1 MNLRK
6 KTLIVIG
13 LFLVSLILILY
24 AASELQL
31 KSSFSEL
38 EERNAKVDVK
48 RALNAISNELTS
60 LGDLANFWAARD
72 DVYAFVTT
80 GDTDF
85 INYSMNTGS
94 LTNDSLHNTEINLL
108 LFLDSYG
115 QIVFSRFLNS
125 SGGAEVTPQN
135 LIEQLSFYGFCPG
148 CLDKKSKFAG
158 IILLSGQPMMIVT
171 HPITN
176 SKKDS
181 PTMGRVVLGRFLSQK
196 EIDKLSGI
204 AQLNLTIY
212 PLDDP
217 EMPEDFRQ
225 AQSQLSYGSP
235 VFVQLLDG
243 ESIAGY
249 ALLTN
254 IYGNPLMILG
264 VNASREIYRQGAKSM
279 ESFVILFSA
288 AGLLFLLMTLMYLD
302 RSVLSRL
309 VNLTTSITSIG
320 RAPELSTS
328 LRVQG
333 EDELAS
339 LAISINDML
348 AALKSAHKD
357 LVNSERRYR
366 GVVED
371 LPDLIC
377 RYRSDGIINFVNASF
392 CTFFSARE
400 QEILGQKI
408 DGSVWQ
414 RHLKSAGE
422 LEGKINENYP
432 TFTYESQRK
441 APDGLRWILW
451 TARGIFDQAGSLV
464 EIQSVGREI
473 TSIREAEE
481 ALRESEERYH
491 LLAENMTDVI
501 HLNAT
506 DDSLHFVYV
515 SPSIKQSGYEPSHLI
530 GRSPFDTLVKSE
542 DIAIVKS
549 FLSRMLTSRREDT
562 IEYRIRKIDGSF
574 VWVETIANPIL
585 DGEGNAI
592 YIACTTRDITER
604 KKAEEARRESEER
617 YLLLAENMTDVIH
630 LHTPDPDLTY
640 VYISPSIRQ
649 AGYEPSELT
658 GRSPFENLIRPEDK
672 EILRQSLSRL
682 LANKSQEITE
692 YRIKDRKGSCIW
704 VETIANPILDGEGNV
719 IYVACSTRDITQ
731 RKKVEAARRETEER
745 YLLLAENMTDV
756 IHLHTPDPELHFA
769 YVSPSIRIAGYEPS
783 ELVGK
788 PAIGLFFGPEGADII
803 RQALLRFLETKRGE
817 VIEYPAIMK
826 DGSRRWV
833 ETISS
838 PVFDREGNLIYIANS
853 SRDITSR
860 KRAEEALKE
869 SQQQMSD
876 IISFLP
882 EAIMAIDL
890 NGKVMIWNQA
900 MEVLTGVLAKD
911 ILGRGEY
918 EYSLPFYGYRRP
930 ILVDMVLQPHEGW
943 ETEYLGF
950 KREGTAVLGEVFI
963 PSFGPHGSY
972 LLAKATALCDEIG
985 NTVGAIESVRDMTE
999 WRIMEQKLERSRTE
1013 LHVAA
1018 EIQRSFIPKTTP
1030 DIPNFEVAAVTIPAM
1045 EVGGDFYDF
1054 ITLPHGDHGLVIAD
1068 VAGKSIPAALF
1079 MALSRMI
1086 IRASAAHQSLAT
1098 EVLRNANNMIASDA
1112 TAGMFVT
1119 LLFGVLDG
1127 EALTLRY
1134 ANAGHPTPLIFKS
1147 RDCSYEEE
1155 VACGIALGAKEG
1167 VSYEEQTVKFGP
1179 GDVAVFYT
1187 DGVTEAMNT
1196 KGELFGMK
1204 RLIGAVSKTCQS
1216 PAEEIMSR
1224 ILEEVSAFRED
1235 REQNDDITLV
1245 VLKASPKAEE
1255 HALISVHSRDEE
1267 ITRVS
1272 QELERI
1278 MYRAGFSGKQI
1289 LDMQL
1294 AVEEAFINIVRHG
1307 YHGSY
1312 GAILI
1317 AMDLGEGRLTVKIE
1331 DDAPPFDPTKFQ
1343 EPDFSVDLEERPV
1356 GGLGIHLMRSLSDEM
1371 RYEYENGKNRLM
1383 LIKIKDRP
1391 SKEPHQEAG

>member
-1 MNLRK
+1 MNLRN
-6 KTLIVIG
+6 KTLIVTGI
-13 LFLVSLILILY
+13 FLVCLILILY
-24 AASELQL
+24 MAAQLQL
-31 KSSFSEL
+31 RSSFSDL
-38 EERNAKVDVK
+38 EERNAKVDVD
-48 RALNAISNELTS
+48 RALNAISNELTA

-72 DVYAFVTT
+72 DIYAFMTT
-80 GDTDF
+80 GNPDF
-85 INYSMNTGS
+85 INYSMSTGS

-108 LFLDSYG
+108 LFLDSLG
-115 QIVFSRFLNS
+115 QIVFSRFLNA
-125 SGGAEVTPQN
+125 SGSAEEMPQD
-135 LIEQLSFYGFCPG
+135 LIQQLSLYGFCPG
-148 CLDKKSKFAG
+148 CLDKKSRFAG

-176 SKKDS
+176 SKKNS
-181 PTMGRVVLGRFLSQK
+181 PSMGRVVLGRYLTQK
-196 EIDKLSGI
+196 EVDKLSGI
-204 AQLNLTIY
+204 IQLNLSMY

-217 EMPEDFRQ
+217 QMPQDFRE
-225 AQSQLSYGSP
+225 AQSQLSYSSP
-235 VFVQLLDG
+235 VFVKLLDG

-264 VNASREIYRQGAKSM
+264 VNASREIYRQGARSM

-288 AGLLFLLMTLMYLD
+288 AGLLFLLMTLSYLD

-309 VNLTTSITSIG
+309 VSLTTSIASIG
-320 RAPELSTS
+320 RAPEISTS

-333 EDELAS
+333 EDELAH

-348 AALKSAHKD
+348 AALKSANKD

-377 RYRSDGIINFVNASF
+377 RYSSDGMINFVNASF
-392 CTFFSARE
+392 CIFFSAGE
-400 QEILGQKI
+400 QDILGQKI

-414 RHLKSAGE
+414 KHLKSARE

-432 TFTYESQRK
+432 TFTYESQYNSSE
-441 APDGLRWILW
+441 GSRWILW

-506 DDSLHFVYV
+506 DDSLNFVYV
-515 SPSIKQSGYEPSHLI
+515 SPSIKQSGYHPSHLI
-530 GRSPFDTLVKSE
+530 GRSPFDTLVMSE

-549 FLSRMLTSRREDT
+549 FLRRLLTSRREDT

-585 DGEGNAI
+585 DEEGNAI

-649 AGYEPSELT
+649 AGYESSELI

-682 LANKSQEITE
+682 LANKCQEITE
-692 YRIKDRKGSCIW
+692 YRIKGRKGSCIW
-704 VETIANPILDGEGNV
+704 VETIANPILDREGNV

-731 RKKVEAARRETEER
+731 RKKVEAARRESEER

-788 PAIGLFFGPEGADII
+788 PAIGLFFGPEGSEII
-803 RQALLRFLETKRGE
+803 RKALLRFLETKRGE

-860 KRAEEALKE
+860 KRAEEALRE

-890 NGKVMIWNQA
+890 NGKVMIWNRA

-911 ILGRGEY
+911 ILGKGDY

-930 ILVDMVLQPHEGW
+930 ILVDMVLEPHEGW
-943 ETEYLGF
+943 EAEYLGF
-950 KREGTAVLGEVFI
+950 KREGTAVIGEVFI
-963 PSFGPHGSY
+963 PTFGPHGSY

-985 NTVGAIESVRDMTE
+985 NTMGAIESVRDMTE
-999 WRIMEQKLERSRTE
+999 RRIMEQKLERSRTE

-1018 EIQRSFIPKTTP
+1018 EIQKSFIPKTTP
-1030 DIPNFEVAAVTIPAM
+1030 EIANFEVAAVTIPAM

-1054 ITLPHGDHGLVIAD
+1054 IALPHGGHGLVIAD

-1098 EVLRNANNMIASDA
+1098 EVLRNANNMIVSDA

-1127 EALTLRY
+1127 EALTLNY

-1147 RDCSYEEE
+1147 RDCRYVEEM
-1155 VACGIALGAKEG
+1155 ACGIALGAKEG
-1167 VSYEEQTVKFGP
+1167 VSYEEQTIKFEP

-1187 DGVTEAMNT
+1187 DGVTEAMSPG
-1196 KGELFGMK
+1196 GELFGMQ

-1216 PAEEIMSR
+1216 TAEEIMAR
-1224 ILEEVSAFRED
+1224 ILEEVSAFRGD

-1245 VLKASPKAEE
+1245 VLKAIPREEE
-1255 HALISVHSRDEE
+1255 HSLISVYSKDEE
-1267 ITRVS
+1267 IPRLNE
-1272 QELERI
+1272 ELERI
-1278 MYRAGFSGKQI
+1278 MSRAGFAEKQI

-1307 YHGSY
+1307 YHGDY
-1312 GAILI
+1312 GAVQI
-1317 AMDLGEGRLTVKIE
+1317 AIDFLKGRLTVTME
-1331 DDAPPFDPTKFQ
+1331 DDAPRFDPTKFE
-1343 EPDFSVDLEERPV
+1343 EPDFSADLEQRPI
-1356 GGLGIHLMRSLSDEM
+1356 GGLGIHLMRSLSDEIKYDFE
-1371 RYEYENGKNRLM
+1371 RGRNRLM
-1383 LIKIKDRP
+1383 LIKIKNRP
-1391 SKEPHQEAG
+1391 LIGPHQEAD

>member
-1 MNLRK
+1 MNLRN

-13 LFLVSLILILY
+13 LFLVCLILILY
-24 AASELQL
+24 TAAQMQL

-38 EERNAKVDVK
+38 EEQNAKVDVE

-72 DVYAFVTT
+72 DIYAFMTT
-80 GDTDF
+80 GNPDF
-85 INYSMNTGS
+85 INYSMTTGS

-108 LFLDSYG
+108 LFLNSYG
-115 QIVFSRFLNS
+115 QIVFSRFMNA
-125 SGGAEVTPQN
+125 SGAAEEIPQD
-135 LIEQLSFYGFCPG
+135 LIQQLSLYGFCPG
-148 CLDKKSKFAG
+148 CLDKKSRFSG

-171 HPITN
+171 HPITD
-176 SKKDS
+176 SKKES
-181 PTMGRVVLGRFLSQK
+181 PSMGRVVLGRYLTQK
-196 EIDKLSGI
+196 EVDKLSGI

-217 EMPEDFRQ
+217 QMPEDFRQ
-225 AQSQLSYGSP
+225 ARSQLSQSSP
-235 VFVQLLDG
+235 IFVKLLDG
-243 ESIAGY
+243 NIIAGY
-249 ALLTN
+249 ALLTD
-254 IYGNPLMILG
+254 IYGNSLMILG
-264 VNASREIYRQGAKSM
+264 MDASRDIYRQGAKSM
-279 ESFVILFSA
+279 ESFMILFSA
-288 AGLLFLLMTLMYLD
+288 AGLLFLLMTLIYLD

-309 VNLTTSITSIG
+309 VNLTASVARIG
-320 RAPELSTS
+320 QAPEIPAL
-328 LRVQG
+328 LKVQG
-333 EDELAS
+333 EDELAH
-339 LAISINDML
+339 LVASINDMV
-348 AALKSAHKD
+348 AALKCAHKD
-357 LVNSERRYR
+357 LVNSERRYK

-377 RYRSDGIINFVNASF
+377 RYSSDGIINFVNASF

-400 QEILGQKI
+400 HEILGKRL

-414 RHLKSAGE
+414 RHLKSARE

-432 TFTYESQRK
+432 TFTYESQYK
-441 APDGLRWILW
+441 APEELRWILW

-473 TSIREAEE
+473 TSIRKAEE

-506 DDSLHFVYV
+506 DENLSFVYV
-515 SPSIKQSGYEPSHLI
+515 SPSIKQSGYNPVDLI
-530 GRSPFDTLVKSE
+530 GRSPFDTLVEPEDVAFVKAFLKRIQDSKKE
-542 DIAIVKS
+542 DI
-549 FLSRMLTSRREDT
+549 L
-562 IEYRIRKIDGSF
+562 EYRTKMIDGSS

-585 DGEGNAI
+585 DEEGNAI
-592 YIACTTRDITER
+592 YIACTSRGITQR

-630 LHTPDPDLTY
+630 LHTPDPALTY

-649 AGYEPSELT
+649 AGYEPSELI
-658 GRSPFENLIRPEDK
+658 GRSPLENLIHPEDK
-672 EILRQSLSRL
+672 EVLKQSLSRL
-682 LANKSQEITE
+682 LATKSREITE
-692 YRIKDRKGSCIW
+692 YRIRDRKGSCIW
-704 VETIANPILDGEGNV
+704 VETISNPILDGEGNV

-731 RKKVEAARRETEER
+731 RKKVEAARRESEER

-769 YVSPSIRIAGYEPS
+769 YVSPSIRVAGYEPS
-783 ELVGK
+783 ELIGK
-788 PAIGLFFGPEGADII
+788 PAIGLFFGPEGAEII
-803 RQALLRFLETKRGE
+803 GQALLRFLETKRGE

-860 KRAEEALKE
+860 KRVEEALRE
-869 SQQQMSD
+869 SQQQMAD

-911 ILGRGEY
+911 ILGKGDY

-930 ILVDMVLQPHEGW
+930 ILVDMVLEPHEGW
-943 ETEYLGF
+943 EAEYLGF
-950 KREGTAVLGEVFI
+950 KREGTAVIGEVFI
-963 PSFGPHGSY
+963 PTFGPHGSY

-999 WRIMEQKLERSRTE
+999 RRIMEQKLERSRTE

-1018 EIQRSFIPKTTP
+1018 EIQKSFIPKTTP
-1030 DIPNFEVAAVTIPAM
+1030 EIANFEVAAVTIPAM

-1054 ITLPHGDHGLVIAD
+1054 ITLPHGGHGLVIAD

-1127 EALTLRY
+1127 EALTLKY

-1147 RDCSYEEE
+1147 MDCRYAEER
-1155 VACGIALGAKEG
+1155 ACGIALGAKEG
-1167 VSYEEQTVKFGP
+1167 VSYEEQTIKFMP

-1196 KGELFGMK
+1196 RGELFGMQ

-1216 PAEEIMSR
+1216 PAEEIMAR
-1224 ILEEVSAFRED
+1224 ILEEVSAFRGD

-1245 VLKASPKAEE
+1245 VLKASPRVEE
-1255 HALISVHSRDEE
+1255 HSLISVHSRDEE
-1267 ITRVS
+1267 IPRVGE
-1272 QELERI
+1272 ELERV
-1278 MYRAGFSGKQI
+1278 MSGAGFAGKQI

-1294 AVEEAFINIVRHG
+1294 AVEEAFINIIRHG
-1307 YHGSY
+1307 YHGAY

-1317 AMDLGEGRLTVKIE
+1317 AIDFQEGRLTVTIE
-1331 DDAPPFDPTKFQ
+1331 DDAPPYDPTRFQ
-1343 EPDFSVDLEERPV
+1343 EPDFSADLEKRPI

-1371 RYEYENGKNRLM
+1371 RYDFETGKNRLK

-1391 SKEPHQEAG
+1391 LIGAHQEAG

>member
-1 MNLRK
+1 MNLRN
-6 KTLIVIG
+6 KTLIVTG
-13 LFLVSLILILY
+13 LFLVCLILILY
-24 AASELQL
+24 IAAQLQL
-31 KSSFSEL
+31 RSSFSDL
-38 EERNAKVDVK
+38 EERNAKVDVD
-48 RALNAISNELTS
+48 RALNAISNELTA

-72 DVYAFVTT
+72 DIYAFMTT
-80 GDTDF
+80 GNPDF
-85 INYSMNTGS
+85 INYSMSTGS

-108 LFLDSYG
+108 LFLDSLG
-115 QIVFSRFLNS
+115 QIVFSRFLNA
-125 SGGAEVTPQN
+125 SGSAEEIPQD
-135 LIEQLSFYGFCPG
+135 LIQQLSLYGFCPG
-148 CLDKKSKFAG
+148 CLDKKSRFAG

-176 SKKDS
+176 SKKNS
-181 PTMGRVVLGRFLSQK
+181 PSMGRVVLGRYLTQK
-196 EIDKLSGI
+196 EVDKLSGI
-204 AQLNLTIY
+204 IQLNLTIY

-217 EMPEDFRQ
+217 QMPQDFRE
-225 AQSQLSYGSP
+225 AQSQLSYSSP
-235 VFVQLLDG
+235 VFVKLLDG

-264 VNASREIYRQGAKSM
+264 VNASREIYRQGARSM
-279 ESFVILFSA
+279 KSFVILFSA
-288 AGLLFLLMTLMYLD
+288 AGLLFLLMTLSYLD

-309 VNLTTSITSIG
+309 VSLTTSITSIG
-320 RAPELSTS
+320 RSPELSTS

-333 EDELAS
+333 EDELAH

-348 AALKSAHKD
+348 AALKSANKD

-377 RYRSDGIINFVNASF
+377 RYSSDGMINFVNASF
-392 CTFFSARE
+392 CTFFSAGE
-400 QEILGQKI
+400 QDILGQKI

-414 RHLKSAGE
+414 EHLKSARE

-432 TFTYESQRK
+432 TFSYESHYK
-441 APDGLRWILW
+441 APEGSRWILW

-506 DDSLHFVYV
+506 DDSLNFVYV
-515 SPSIKQSGYEPSHLI
+515 SPSIKQSGYQPSHLI
-530 GRSPFDTLVKSE
+530 GRSPFDTLVMSE
-542 DIAIVKS
+542 DTAIVKS
-549 FLSRMLTSRREDT
+549 FLRRMLTRRREDT
-562 IEYRIRKIDGSF
+562 IEYRIQTIDGSF

-585 DGEGNAI
+585 DEEGNAI

-649 AGYEPSELT
+649 AGYEPSELI

-731 RKKVEAARRETEER
+731 RKKVEAARRESEER

-788 PAIGLFFGPEGADII
+788 PAIGLFFGPEGSEII
-803 RQALLRFLETKRGE
+803 GQALQRFLETKRGE

-826 DGSRRWV
+826 DGSHRWV

-860 KRAEEALKE
+860 KRAEEALRE
-869 SQQQMSD
+869 SQQQMAD

-890 NGKVMIWNQA
+890 NGKVMIWNRA

-911 ILGRGEY
+911 ILGKGDY

-930 ILVDMVLQPHEGW
+930 ILVDMVLEPHEGW
-943 ETEYLGF
+943 EAEYLGF
-950 KREGTAVLGEVFI
+950 KREGTAVIGEVFI
-963 PSFGPHGSY
+963 PTFGPHGSY

-985 NTVGAIESVRDMTE
+985 NTMGAIESVRDMTE
-999 WRIMEQKLERSRTE
+999 RRIMEQKLERSRTE

-1018 EIQRSFIPKTTP
+1018 EIQKSFIPKTTP
-1030 DIPNFEVAAVTIPAM
+1030 EIANFEVAAVTIPAM

-1054 ITLPHGDHGLVIAD
+1054 IALPHGGHGLVIAD

-1098 EVLRNANNMIASDA
+1098 EVLRNANNMIVSDA

-1127 EALTLRY
+1127 EALTLKY

-1147 RDCSYEEE
+1147 RDCRYVEEM
-1155 VACGIALGAKEG
+1155 ACGIALGAKEG
-1167 VSYEEQTVKFGP
+1167 ASYEEQTIKFEP

-1187 DGVTEAMNT
+1187 DGVTEAMSPRE
-1196 KGELFGMK
+1196 ELFGMQ

-1216 PAEEIMSR
+1216 TAEEIMFR
-1224 ILEEVSAFRED
+1224 IMEEVSVFRGD

-1245 VLKASPKAEE
+1245 VLKACPREEE
-1255 HALISVHSRDEE
+1255 HSLLSVCSRDEE
-1267 ITRVS
+1267 IPRLNE
-1272 QELERI
+1272 ELERI
-1278 MYRAGFSGKQI
+1278 MSRAGFAEKQI

-1294 AVEEAFINIVRHG
+1294 AVEEAFINIIRHG
-1307 YHGSY
+1307 YHGDQ
-1312 GAILI
+1312 GAVQI
-1317 AMDLGEGRLTVKIE
+1317 AIDFLKGRLTVTIE
-1331 DDAPPFDPTKFQ
+1331 DDAPRFDPTKFE
-1343 EPDFSVDLEERPV
+1343 EPNFSADLEQRPI
-1356 GGLGIHLMRSLSDEM
+1356 GGLGIHLMRSLSDEI
-1371 RYEYENGKNRLM
+1371 RYDFERGRNRLM

-1391 SKEPHQEAG
+1391 LMGPHQEAG

>member
-13 LFLVSLILILY
+13 LFLVGSILILY
-24 AASELQL
+24 GASELQL
-31 KSSFSEL
+31 KSSFTDL
-38 EERNAKVDVK
+38 EERNAKVDVE

-60 LGDLANFWAARD
+60 LGDLANFWSARD
-72 DVYAFVTT
+72 DIYAFVSTK
-80 GDTDF
+80 DSDF
-85 INYSMNTGS
+85 INYSMTAGS
-94 LTNDSLHNTEINLL
+94 LTNDSLNNTKINLL
-108 LFLDSYG
+108 LFLDSFG
-115 QIVFSRFLNS
+115 QIVFCRFLNV
-125 SGGAEVTPQN
+125 SGVPEEVPPN
-135 LIEQLSFYGFCPG
+135 LIEQLSLYGFCPG
-148 CLDKKSKFAG
+148 CLDKKSKTEG
-158 IILLSGQPMMIVT
+158 IIMLSDQPMMIVT
-171 HPITN
+171 QPITN

-181 PTMGRVVLGRFLSQK
+181 PIMGRVVLGRFLT
-196 EIDKLSGI
+196 EMEVDKLSDFT
-204 AQLNLTIY
+204 QLNLTAY

-225 AQSQLSYGSP
+225 AQSKLSYSSP
-235 VFVQLLDG
+235 VVVKLLD
-243 ESIAGY
+243 EENIAGY

-264 VNASREIYRQGAKSM
+264 VNASREIYRQGAKSR
-279 ESFVILFSA
+279 ESFMVLFSA
-288 AGLLFLLMTLMYLD
+288 AGLLFLAITLIYLD

-309 VNLTTSITSIG
+309 ANLTMSIASIG
-320 RAPELSTS
+320 RTPKISAPLK
-328 LRVQG
+328 VQG
-333 EDELAS
+333 EDELAG

-348 AALKSAHKD
+348 AALENAHRD
-357 LVNSERRYR
+357 MVNSERRYR

-377 RYRSDGIINFVNASF
+377 RYSSDGIINFVNASF
-392 CTFFSARE
+392 CAFFSVKE
-400 QEILGQKI
+400 DEILGKSI

-414 RHLKSAGE
+414 SHLKSGRK

-432 TFTYESQRK
+432 TFTYENQHK
-441 APDGLRWILW
+441 TPEGLHWILW
-451 TARGIFDQAGSLV
+451 TARGIFDQTGSLV

-473 TSIREAEE
+473 TSIRKAEE

-506 DDSLHFVYV
+506 DENLQFVYI
-515 SPSIKQSGYEPSHLI
+515 SPSIKNSGYKPADLI
-530 GRSPFDTLVKSE
+530 GRSPFDTLIESE
-542 DIAIVKS
+542 DIALVKS
-549 FLSRMLTSRREDT
+549 FLKGIIDNKKEDI
-562 IEYRIRKIDGSF
+562 IEYRIRVIDGSF
-574 VWVETIANPIL
+574 VWVETMANPIL
-585 DGEGNAI
+585 DEKGNAI
-592 YIACTTRDITER
+592 YIACTSRDITER

-617 YLLLAENMTDVIH
+617 Y
-630 LHTPDPDLTY
+630 
-640 VYISPSIRQ
+640 Q
-649 AGYEPSELT
+649 
-658 GRSPFENLIRPEDK
+658 
-672 EILRQSLSRL
+672 
-682 LANKSQEITE
+682 
-692 YRIKDRKGSCIW
+692 
-704 VETIANPILDGEGNV
+704 
-719 IYVACSTRDITQ
+719 
-731 RKKVEAARRETEER
+731 
-745 YLLLAENMTDV
+745 LLAENMTDV
-756 IHLHTPDPELHFA
+756 IHLHTPDPELRFA
-769 YVSPSIRIAGYEPS
+769 YVSPSIKIAGYEAS
-783 ELVGK
+783 ELIGK
-788 PAIGLFFGPEGADII
+788 PAIGLFFAPEGAEII
-803 RQALLRFLETKRGE
+803 RQALQRFLETKRGE

-838 PVFDREGNLIYIANS
+838 PVFDKEGNLIYIANS

-860 KRAEEALKE
+860 KRAEEALRE

-900 MEVLTGVLAKD
+900 METLTGVLARD
-911 ILGRGEY
+911 ILGKGEY

-943 ETEYLGF
+943 EAEYLGF

-963 PSFGPHGSY
+963 PTFGPHGSY
-972 LLAKATALCDEIG
+972 LLAKATALYDEIG
-985 NTVGAIESVRDMTE
+985 NIVGAIESVRDMTE
-999 WRIMEQKLERSRTE
+999 RRVMEQKLERSRTE

-1030 DIPNFEVAAVTIPAM
+1030 DIANFEVAAVTIPAM

-1054 ITLPHGDHGLVIAD
+1054 IALPHGDHGLVIAD

-1086 IRASAAHQSLAT
+1086 IRASAANQSLAT

-1119 LLFGVLDG
+1119 LLFGVLDD
-1127 EALTLRY
+1127 EALTFKY

-1147 RDCSYEEE
+1147 GGCRYVEEM
-1155 VACGIALGAKEG
+1155 ACGIALGAKEG
-1167 VSYEEQTVKFGP
+1167 VSYEERNIQFEP

-1187 DGVTEAMNT
+1187 DGITEAMNANE
-1196 KGELFGMK
+1196 ELFGLDH
-1204 RLIGAVSKTCQS
+1204 LILAISKACQS
-1216 PAEEIMSR
+1216 TAEEIKAK

-1235 REQNDDITLV
+1235 RVQNDDITLV
-1245 VLKASPKAEE
+1245 VLKASPRAEE
-1255 HALISVHSRDEE
+1255 RALITVHSRDED
-1267 ITRVS
+1267 IPRVS
-1272 QELERI
+1272 QELEEI
-1278 MYRAGFSGKQI
+1278 MSREGFSGKQI

-1294 AVEEAFINIVRHG
+1294 AVEEAFINIIRHG
-1307 YHGSY
+1307 YHGGY

-1317 AMDLGEGRLTVKIE
+1317 AMDFEEGRLTVKIE
-1331 DDAPPFDPTKFQ
+1331 DDAPPFDPTRFQ
-1343 EPDFSVDLEERPV
+1343 EPDFSADLEQRPI
-1356 GGLGIHLMRSLSDEM
+1356 GGLGVHLMRSLSDDM

-1391 SKEPHQEAG
+1391 SIESHQEAR